1 MTPLLKFASGDVEIA
16 KLSIAKISLPDQSY
30 SIPMTVRIGAIRGV
44 LSAVINRFTAIKDD
58 APRLLCLMI
67 VIACLFGDTP
77 AHAQAEDANDP
88 LVVRIPM
95 DTPSDYC
102 RGEITWESHRE
113 YHIDLLRLALKL
125 SGHNAK
131 LVPVCMDYPTEER
144 RIPMLEAADQF
155 DTVFFGTNA
164 EREERL
170 LAVYIPIY
178 LGTTGLRLFMLH
190 EDAKEQFSQVETL
203 DDLRKLS
210 MGQGLGWPDNKILTD
225 NGFDV
230 VSGRYRTLHRMLDAR
245 RFDLY
250 PRAYWQIVGEW
261 NWMKWE
267 APGIEIGQKTALYYP
282 QPIYFFVSRKTPKL
296 HDIIETGLK
305 RAFSNGMMLDLLKTH
320 RDTAPS
326 FSQIDLRD
334 LNIMR
339 IKNKHLSDKSRE
351 AMDNYSLFD

>member
-1 MTPLLKFASGDVEIA
+1 
-16 KLSIAKISLPDQSY
+16 
-30 SIPMTVRIGAIRGV
+30 MTVRIGAIRGV
-44 LSAVINRFTAIKDD
+44 LSSVANRLTAIQDVT
-58 APRLLCLMI
+58 RQLLCLMI
-67 VIACLFGDTP
+67 ITACLFGGTP
-77 AHAQAEDANDP
+77 VHAQSETINDQR
-88 LVVRIPM
+88 VVRIPM
-95 DTPSDYC
+95 DTPSDFC
-102 RGEITWESHRE
+102 LGKVTWDAHRE
-113 YHIDLLRLALKL
+113 FHIDLLRLALRL
-125 SGHNAK
+125 SGHNAT

-144 RIPMLEAADQF
+144 RIPMLEVADQF
-155 DTVFFGTNA
+155 DVVFFGTNA

-190 EDAKEQFSQVETL
+190 NDLKEQFSQIETI

-210 MGQGLGWPDNKILTD
+210 MGQGLGWPDNEILVE

-267 APGIEIGQKTALYYP
+267 APGIEIAEKTALYYP
-282 QPIYFFVSRKTPKL
+282 QPIYFFVSPHNPDLR
-296 HDIIETGLK
+296 DIIETGLQ

-326 FSQIDLRD
+326 FSQIDLRN
-334 LNIMR
+334 LNILR
-339 IKNKHLSDKSRE
+339 IENKHLSDRSRE
-351 AMDNYSLFD
+351 AMDQYSLFD

>member
-1 MTPLLKFASGDVEIA
+1 MA
-16 KLSIAKISLPDQSY
+16 
-30 SIPMTVRIGAIRGV
+30 
-44 LSAVINRFTAIKDD
+44 NRFTAIKDV
-58 APRLLCLMI
+58 ARQFLCLMI
-67 VIACLFGDTP
+67 VTACLFGGIP
-77 AHAQAEDANDP
+77 AHAQSASANDP
-88 LVVRIPM
+88 RVVRIPM
-95 DTPSDYC
+95 DTPSEFC
-102 RGEITWESHRE
+102 RGEITWEAHRE
-113 YHIDLLRLALKL
+113 YHIDLLRLALRL
-125 SGHNAK
+125 SGHNAT
-131 LVPVCMDYPTEER
+131 LVPICMDYPTEDR

-190 EDAKEQFSQVETL
+190 KDLKEPFSQIETI

-210 MGQGLGWPDNKILTD
+210 MGQGLGWPDNEILTD
-225 NGFDV
+225 SGFDV

-250 PRAYWQIVGEW
+250 PRAYWQIAGEW

-267 APGIEIGQKTALYYP
+267 APGIEIAQKTALYYP
-282 QPIYFFVSRKTPKL
+282 QPIYFFVSPKNPDL
-296 HDIIETGLK
+296 RDIIETGLK

-326 FSQIDLRD
+326 FSQIDLHD
-334 LNIMR
+334 LKVMR
-339 IKNKHLSDKSRE
+339 IENKHLSDRSRE
-351 AMDNYSLFD
+351 AMAQYSLFD

>member
-1 MTPLLKFASGDVEIA
+1 
-16 KLSIAKISLPDQSY
+16 
-30 SIPMTVRIGAIRGV
+30 MTVRIGAIRGA
-44 LSAVINRFTAIKDD
+44 LSSVANRFTAIKDV
-58 APRLLCLMI
+58 ARQFLCLMI
-67 VIACLFGDTP
+67 FTTCLFGNIP
-77 AHAQAEDANDP
+77 AHAQSASTNDP
-88 LVVRIPM
+88 RVVRIPM
-95 DTPSDYC
+95 DTTSEFC
-102 RGEITWESHRE
+102 RGEITWEAHRE
-113 YHIDLLRLALKL
+113 YHIDLLRLALRL
-125 SGHNAK
+125 SGDNAT
-131 LVPVCMDYPTEER
+131 LVPVCMDYPTEDR

-190 EDAKEQFSQVETL
+190 KDLKEPFSQIETIE
-203 DDLRKLS
+203 DLRKLS
-210 MGQGLGWPDNKILTD
+210 MGQGLGWPDNEILTD

-267 APGIEIGQKTALYYP
+267 APGIEIAEKTALYYP
-282 QPIYFFVSRKTPKL
+282 QPIYFFVSPKNPEL
-296 HDIIETGLK
+296 RDIIETGLK

-326 FSQIDLRD
+326 FSQIDLHD
-334 LNIMR
+334 LKVMR
-339 IKNKHLSDKSRE
+339 IDNKHLSDRSRK
-351 AMDNYSLFD
+351 AMAQYSLFD

>member
-1 MTPLLKFASGDVEIA
+1 MTGQIRAIPDAPSAVMTPI
-16 KLSIAKISLPDQSY
+16 
-30 SIPMTVRIGAIRGV
+30 TV
-44 LSAVINRFTAIKDD
+44 IKD
-58 APRLLCLMI
+58 AVRRLFCLMLFTL
-67 VIACLFGDTP
+67 CLFGGVP
-77 AHAQAEDANDP
+77 AHTQPETANDP
-88 LVVRIPM
+88 LVLRIPM
-95 DTPSDYC
+95 DTPSDFC
-102 RGEITWESHRE
+102 RGEVTWEAHRE
-113 YHIDLLRLALKL
+113 YHIDLLRLALRL
-125 SGHNAK
+125 SRENAT
-131 LVPVCMDYPTEER
+131 LEPVCMDYPTEDR
-144 RIPMLEAADQF
+144 RIPMLESADQF

-190 EDAKEQFSQVETL
+190 KDLKEPFSQVETI

-210 MGQGLGWPDNKILTD
+210 MGQGLGWPDNEILTE

-230 VSGRYRTLHRMLDAR
+230 VTGRYRTLHRMLDAR

-267 APGIEIGQKTALYYP
+267 APGIEIGHKTALYYP
-282 QPIYFFVSRKTPKL
+282 QPIYFFVSRKAPEL
-296 HDIIETGLK
+296 RDIIETGLK

-326 FSQIDLRD
+326 FSEIDLHD
-334 LNIMR
+334 LKIIR
-339 IKNKHLSDKSRE
+339 IENKHLSDQSRK
-351 AMDNYSLFD
+351 AMDQYSLFD